1 MPAPA
6 PSSSSPLLPA
16 PPAAVPAPAGRAG
29 TRGERQPRRLLISL
43 FGLFVRADVD
53 WISVAALI
61 RLLDDLGVGAQAV
74 RSSISR
80 LKRRGVLSSSRRAG
94 SAGYAP
100 SAELADTL
108 MEGDRRIFGR
118 HRATLAD
125 GWVTVVFSVPEEE
138 RKRRHALRSALS
150 AHGFGIMAPGVWIA
164 PGTVADEA
172 PEMLRRRHLDGYVT
186 IIRGELVG
194 ADSLPQTV
202 GRWWNLPEL
211 AAQYQQFIDQYEP
224 LAERV
229 AANGIADREAFV
241 TYVPLVTA
249 WRRLP
254 YLDPGLPLEL
264 LPHPWPGAR
273 ATELF
278 HRLDAHLSAPAHR
291 HAAGVISAMA

>member
-1 MPAPA
+1 VSHSVAASPSAAPPSPSAPA
-6 PSSSSPLLPA
+6 L
-16 PPAAVPAPAGRAG
+16 RA
-29 TRGERQPRRLLISL
+29 EAQPRRLLISL
-43 FGLFVRADVD
+43 FGLFVRAEVN

-61 RLLDDLGVGAQAV
+61 RLLVDLGVGAQAV

-80 LKRRGVLSSSRRAG
+80 LKRRGALASSRHLG

-100 SAELADTL
+100 SAELAETL
-108 MEGDRRIFGR
+108 LEGDRRIFGR

-138 RKRRHALRSALS
+138 RKKRHELRSALA

-186 IIRGELVG
+186 ILHGQLVG
-194 ADSLPQTV
+194 DESLPEAV

-211 AAQYQQFIDQYEP
+211 AAQYQQFIEQYEP
-224 LAERV
+224 LADRV
-229 AANGIADREAFV
+229 AADGISDREAFV

-249 WRRLP
+249 WRKLP

-264 LPHPWPGAR
+264 LPQPWPGAR

-291 HAAGVISAMA
+291 HATGVISAMP

>member
-1 MPAPA
+1 MSDPVAA
-6 PSSSSPLLPA
+6 SSAVPP
-16 PPAAVPAPAGRAG
+16 PPAVPGLRSEA
-29 TRGERQPRRLLISL
+29 QPRRLLISL
-43 FGLFVRADVD
+43 FGLFVRAEVN

-61 RLLDDLGVGAQAV
+61 RLLVDLGVGAQAV

-80 LKRRGVLSSSRRAG
+80 LKRRGALSGSRHLG

-100 SAELADTL
+100 SAELAETL
-108 MEGDRRIFGR
+108 LEGDRRIFGG
-118 HRATLAD
+118 HRATVAD

-138 RKRRHALRSALS
+138 RRKRHELRSTLS

-186 IIRGELVG
+186 IMRGDLIGE
-194 ADSLPQTV
+194 SLPEAV

-211 AAQYQQFIDQYEP
+211 AAQYQQFIEQYEP
-224 LAERV
+224 LAARV
-229 AANGIADREAFV
+229 DADGISDRDAFV

-249 WRRLP
+249 WRKLP

-264 LPHPWPGAR
+264 LPEPWPGAR

-278 HRLDAHLSAPAHR
+278 HRLDARLSAPAHR
-291 HAAGVISAMA
+291 HATGVISAMA

>member
-1 MPAPA
+1 MPDPAPTSSSRSPSGPPPSAAA
-6 PSSSSPLLPA
+6 PSP
-16 PPAAVPAPAGRAG
+16 
-29 TRGERQPRRLLISL
+29 RGEAQPRRLLISL

-61 RLLDDLGVGAQAV
+61 RLLVDLGVGAQAV

-80 LKRRGVLSSSRRAG
+80 LKRRGALSSSRHLG

-100 SAELADTL
+100 SAELAETL

-138 RKRRHALRSALS
+138 RKKRHELRSALS

-172 PEMLRRRHLDGYVT
+172 PEMLRRRHLDSYVT
-186 IIRGELVG
+186 IMRGQLLGE
-194 ADSLPQTV
+194 DCLPEAV

-211 AAQYQQFIDQYEP
+211 AAQYQQFIDLYEP

-229 AANGIADREAFV
+229 EADGVSEREAFV

-249 WRRLP
+249 WRKLP

-264 LPHPWPGAR
+264 LPAPWPGAR

-278 HRLDAHLSAPAHR
+278 HRLDGHLSAPAHR
-291 HAAGVISAMA
+291 HAADVISAMA